1 MSFSET
7 DDASLSQD
15 NLHHHNQNQNNNHSF
30 QEEPYTAFT
39 TIPREAP
46 GTICCKIC
54 TYLHEPHTS
63 LFVTSA
69 TKVADGLTASSF
81 VAYTIKIGEKE
92 VKRRYSEFESLR
104 KVLCR
109 IYPTLIVPPI
119 PEKHTISNYAN
130 LQNKSK
136 EDAVIVEKRKRM
148 LQKFLNRLA
157 KHEILSYEH
166 FFHRFLEADVSWT
179 ELMHSPPISTLPKN
193 PMSAT
198 LTASA
203 SAVSLSR
210 SASVPQ
216 SPTSVSQLS
225 PGISGPSSAGLPVAP
240 PSLRQPDPRF
250 IDSEV
255 FTQKFSNQLSG
266 SMDRSQ
272 KKVVRKLGE
281 IASDKSELGATL
293 NGFSLS
299 EYACVPL
306 SNAIERVGQAV
317 DSSFMATTELMQALE
332 INVNEP
338 MQEYIQYANIIKAI
352 LKFRHQKHILS
363 ESTADQLESKRNT
376 LENLERME
384 TEAKRIEDALKR
396 ERTVTSGSNSTSSTV
411 QTEPTHHEAETNDS
425 HSEEG
430 AFTTEPESFTEPTE
444 NAETQTPYARNDSM
458 KPNSN
463 GDSANPYAHTQ
474 TPTTTA
480 TKRKSTRL
488 NVFSALSHTLHG
500 IIDVD
505 PEATRRNNIG
515 KTKDAIA
522 QLEEQ
527 LETTNVDLDNISR
540 AIQGDLDRFQRQK
553 IKDLRDVLLEYAKA
567 HQRWCQKN
575 LGSWSEAKQLV
586 EDIPV

>member
-7 DDASLSQD
+7 DDPTISQD
-15 NLHHHNQNQNNNHSF
+15 NLHDQTYSY
-30 QEEPYTAFT
+30 QEQPYTAFT
-39 TIPREAP
+39 TIPRNAP
-46 GTICCKIC
+46 GTPCCKISDF
-54 TYLHEPHTS
+54 LHEPHTS

-69 TKVADGLTASSF
+69 TKVADGLTASAF
-81 VAYTIKIGEKE
+81 VAYTIKIGDKE
-92 VKRRYSEFESLR
+92 VRRRYSEFESLR

-166 FFHRFLEADVSWT
+166 IFHRFLEPDASWS
-179 ELMHSPPISTLPKN
+179 ELMHCPPISTLPKN

-203 SAVSLSR
+203 SAVSHSR

-216 SPTSVSQLS
+216 SPTSPFQSS
-225 PGISGPSSAGLPVAP
+225 PGAPTNAGQPAP
-240 PSLRQPDPRF
+240 PPLRQPDPRF

-332 INVNEP
+332 VNVNEP

-352 LKFRHQKHILS
+352 LKFRHQKHLLS
-363 ESTADQLESKRNT
+363 ESTADQLESKRNN

-396 ERTVTSGSNSTSSTV
+396 ERTATSGSSSTSSTIHNDST
-411 QTEPTHHEAETNDS
+411 QNEGETNDS

-430 AFTTEPESFTEPTE
+430 AFTNEPESISEPTE
-444 NAETQTPYARNDSM
+444 NAETNNPYARSDSM
-458 KPNSN
+458 ASNTN
-463 GDSANPYAHTQ
+463 GDPTNPYAHTH
-474 TPTTTA
+474 TPPTSA
-480 TKRKSTRL
+480 VKRRSTRL

-527 LETTNVDLDNISR
+527 LETTNADLDNISR
-540 AIQGDLDRFQRQK
+540 AVQADLDRFQRQK
-553 IKDLRDVLLEYAKA
+553 IKDLRDILLEYAKA